1 MARLILG
8 VTGSVA
14 AVRTP
19 GLVSALVA
27 LGHEVG
33 VAATEPSLHFFDSES
48 LRSIGAAPGV
58 SLYRDRDEWAE
69 SRYERNSPILHIEL
83 RKWADALIA
92 APLDANTLAKFAVGT
107 ADNLLTCLFRA
118 WDFARPVVLAP
129 AMNTL
134 MWDSP
139 VTRRHFRTILEDR
152 GDARSPGDFSLDEVD
167 RVFARHAP
175 KIVVVPPISKRLACG
190 DLGVGGMAEIDSI
203 VAVVQQVI
211 NSSFK

>member
-203 VAVVQQVI
+203 VAVVQQVV
-211 NSSFK
+211 NY